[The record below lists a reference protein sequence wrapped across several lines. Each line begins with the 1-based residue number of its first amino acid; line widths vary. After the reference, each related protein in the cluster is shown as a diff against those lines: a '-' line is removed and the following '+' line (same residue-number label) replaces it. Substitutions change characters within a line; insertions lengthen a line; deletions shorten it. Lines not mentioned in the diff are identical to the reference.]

1 MMLKKSR
8 SAFAYLQAAPWPHG
22 TALGSLALAV
32 FLALDGCWLLDDG
45 HPYEAATLW
54 LWAAGWAVVSLFAMA
69 DGIARHREYRR
80 IKAMLQKHGYNER
93 IMQLVAHSRCQ
104 RDAAMLAARESGCCR
119 EAAAYFRK
127 LGYRWYHILPD
138 TVLRNPF
145 AFLSPAFLRTSFM
158 PGKKISQDRYV

>member
-1 MMLKKSR
+1 MLR
-8 SAFAYLQAAPWPHG
+8 TLRTTFHYFRAAPWPHG
-22 TALGSLALAV
+22 TALGAL
-32 FLALDGCWLLDDG
+32 FLAILLGGNGLKLLGDG
-45 HPYEAATLW
+45 HEYQAACLGLWTL
-54 LWAAGWAVVSLFAMA
+54 GWAVVALFAMA

-80 IKAMLQKHGYNER
+80 IKCMLQKHGYNER
-93 IMQLVAHSRCQ
+93 IMQLVARSRCQ

-119 EAAAYFRK
+119 QAAAFFRR

-158 PGKKISQDRYV
+158 PGKKISRDRYV